1 MFYKDEG
8 GDLIASEPLLVRV
21 SLFSKLGSSLFW
33 LVLLPFLL
41 LKENRTRK
49 ALWIFLPYGVWMGLA
64 AGLSVFAAGA
74 SAVMMPLPTILG
86 GLLLAGGRLQKWNGW
101 IVLLATVLFAALV
114 HGIWAYSGQVENAMY
129 FSVASAVLFLVTL
142 VSFLLARLCCRRRY
156 GALPLALFLLPVV
169 MIFSLLIV
177 GGTAFSM
184 FLQFRE
190 AGGANAVMMVLG
202 MCVPGVVVGV
212 LLYLLLLS
220 FLAVPFSTEFHRER
234 LCGLLKLKREIPP
247 VLEPPPMPS
256 VQP

>member
-8 GDLIASEPLLVRV
+8 EDLIASEPLLVRV

-49 ALWIFLPYGVWMGLA
+49 ALWIFLPYVVWMGFA
-64 AGLSVFAAGA
+64 AGLSVFAGGA

-101 IVLLATVLFAALV
+101 IVLFATVLFAALV
-114 HGIWAYSGQVENAMY
+114 HGIWAFSGQVENAMY

-169 MIFSLLIV
+169 MIFCLLIV
-177 GGTAFSM
+177 AGTAFSL

-190 AGGANAVMMVLG
+190 AGGVHAVMMLLG
-202 MCVPGVVVGV
+202 MCVPALVVGV

-234 LCGLLKLKREIPP
+234 LCGLLKLKRERPP
-247 VLEPPPMPS
+247 VPAPPPMPS